1 MEVLMKTRVLLAVAL
16 SALVANIC
24 FGQAKSDGQFEAG
37 VFVQGEPLALPLGP
51 PPEGAVFTQEVAPG
65 KGGDVTFAFV
75 SSELSSG
82 EKTVKA
88 APYSAEA
95 VTETVQTLSDG
106 NRITHKNTAQVYRDG
121 EGRTRRDQSL
131 GGVGPW
137 GSAQEPHEM
146 IFIRDPV
153 AGFHYVLNP
162 QQHTV
167 HKMPLPGSD
176 TATQTSAAG
185 TSTRPARGVRR
196 FDHAL
201 GPIPAQDAQ
210 KESLGKQVI
219 EGIQVEGTRSTI
231 TIEAGKMGNE
241 LPIQI
246 VSERWYSP
254 ELQVVVMSKH
264 TDPRMGETVYRLTTI
279 NRGEPAPSLFEI
291 PADYKLEEGPGH
303 PFFFSERKKKP
314 AGQN

>member
-1 MEVLMKTRVLLAVAL
+1 MEVFMKSCVLFAVAL
-16 SALVANIC
+16 SVLVANIC
-24 FGQAKSDGQFEAG
+24 FAQAKSDDQFEAG

-51 PPEGAVFTQEVAPG
+51 PEGAIFLSQEAAPG
-65 KGGDVTFAFV
+65 KPGDVTFV
-75 SSELSSG
+75 SSEFSTG
-82 EKTVKA
+82 EKTVKDV
-88 APYSAEA
+88 PYSGEA

-106 NRITHKNTAQVYRDG
+106 NRITHKNTAQVYRDS

-137 GSAQEPHEM
+137 GSAQEPHQM
-146 IFIRDPV
+146 IFIQDPV
-153 AGFHYVLNP
+153 AGVHYVLNP
-162 QQHTV
+162 QEHTA
-167 HKMPLPGSD
+167 HKLSLPGSE
-176 TATQTSAAG
+176 AAG
-185 TSTRPARGVRR
+185 QAPATSTGPRPGRGMRR

-201 GPIPAQDAQ
+201 GPLPAQDAQ

-219 EGIQVEGTRSTI
+219 EGIPVEGTRSTI

-264 TDPRMGETVYRLTTI
+264 TDPRMGETVYRLTNI
-279 NRGEPAPSLFEI
+279 NRSEPAHSLFEI
-291 PADYKLEEGPGH
+291 PADYKLEEGAGR
-303 PFFFSERKKKP
+303 PFFFSERKKKLT
-314 AGQN
+314 GQN